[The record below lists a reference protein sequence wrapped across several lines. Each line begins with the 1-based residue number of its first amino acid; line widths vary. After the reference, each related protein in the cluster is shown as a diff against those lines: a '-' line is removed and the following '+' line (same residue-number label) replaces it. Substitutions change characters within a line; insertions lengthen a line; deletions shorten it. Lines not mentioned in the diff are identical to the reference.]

1 MTKQK
6 AEKHLKN
13 AREHFTWIR
22 ESYVE
27 TMRDP
32 NWKRL
37 DCSGWIGMYAGGNP
51 YREKLA
57 DLRKDMEET
66 KARIAKFERIVL

>member
-13 AREHFTWIR
+13 ARECLGWLR
-22 ESYVE
+22 EEYVE

-37 DCSGWIGMYAGGNP
+37 DQPGWIGKGP
-51 YREKLA
+51 YTEKMEG
-57 DLRKDMEET
+57 LRKRMEEV
-66 KARIAKFERIVL
+66 KERIARLERIAL